1 MNMPTKICHCCGSVV
16 PVSRGEAIEALVSEW
31 RAWLRENGKIL
42 IPGDWIDE
50 DLAAELV
57 GTMKPGTLKN
67 RRNEGKLPHYV
78 HRGKKP
84 LYQLHH
90 FAGWIIDGCPDQ

>member
-1 MNMPTKICHCCGSVV
+1 M